1 MLLGRSE
8 ILSWMAKGLLV
19 QDTIDQEK
27 QVQSCGVDLT
37 VGKVFTLEGK
47 GVLDFTNEKRKLPE
61 YRELAGDNGVWHLSP
76 GTYHFAMNEKIVLPN
91 NIAGLLLPRSSA
103 LTCGLEVHTAVWD
116 PGYEGRSFIHVSL
129 VRDVE
134 IHKNAKVAQMI
145 FFDLGKETA
154 AYSGIYK
161 NEDIIKFAKR
171 GAQDEGKENTLCE

>member
-1 MLLGRSE
+1 MLLGRNDIISYV
-8 ILSWMAKGLLV
+8 AKGILV
-19 QDTIDQEK
+19 QDMLDQEK
-27 QVQSCGVDLT
+27 QIQSCGTDLT
-37 VGKVFTLEGK
+37 VGKVFILEGK

-61 YRELAGDNGVWHLSP
+61 YKELPSVNGIWNLSP
-76 GTYHFAMNEKIVLPN
+76 GMYHFAMNEKIVLPK

-103 LTCGLEVHTAVWD
+103 LTCGVEVHTAVWD

-129 VRDVE
+129 VREVE
-134 IHKNAKVAQMI
+134 IHKNSKVAQMI

-171 GAQDEGKENTLCE
+171 GGQEGQEDSE